1 MLTRAQRVYLAHPTL
16 TPHHR
21 LALHTAFR
29 ALRRSYDASGIIA
42 TVGALMP
49 ALRRWRDVCN
59 AAWRLRAGDV
69 YGCHARLL
77 AAVRQWHVRLA
88 YASWWMNHLMN
99 VRAASHAAALESALC
114 LWRQYRPPSEL
125 LVAHR
130 CFLVR
135 GRKAIAA
142 WWAFSVSRRALRG
155 AKRQLQRRRGQR
167 EAMAAWWAYVMS
179 RRAVYDFDRQ
189 LTHRCFLVRGRQAMA
204 AWWVHTASRRAL
216 SKRSRRLA
224 NRDFL
229 RRGRKAMAAW
239 RAHAA
244 LRLRASALARITV
257 AAAGSAHVVVVR
269 RLPPV
274 VPLSPRAPSRARS
287 TSPRPTPRT
296 PLPLPPLPLADGV
309 SWEEDEEGEG
319 EGKEEN
325 LALLLAQ
332 HLELKGDAK
341 NPGQGEKEH
350 HDCLT
355 ALQVAWHNWRVAC
368 GEAVLACLRRQTAD
382 AMLRCRTAAGF
393 CHWRQVMNEE
403 RVSWLSHRLS
413 ARPAKVL
420 ASPSTPGTPIGAP
433 SSPFSSL
440 HLPSSPFISRHLPSS
455 PAPLSP
461 ARQQIP
467 VVLTRPL
474 TPAAARALDLWKPL
488 SPGIARGAMPLC
500 PSISPG
506 GRIGGGTSNPVARGS
521 RFAESSSDAVPAS
534 DATFTDAGAS
544 DEKVDQLPTTQPW
557 SDSTGD
563 TVAARGEA
571 ASMAE
576 NKPED
581 DDDDDN
587 VEDDAASPEGDA
599 VAAKKKK
606 KKKKKKKEKTASNEV
621 AKQALTVASSCS
633 SPLPRSLRD

>member
-1 MLTRAQRVYLAHPTL
+1 MLTRAQRVYFAHPTL

-21 LALHTAFR
+21 LALHTAFV
-29 ALRRSYDASGIIA
+29 ALRRSYDSLGIIA

-59 AAWRLRAGDV
+59 AARRLRAGDV
-69 YGCHARLL
+69 YGCHARLH

-88 YASWWMNHLMN
+88 YASWWMNHLMH
-99 VRAASHAAALESALC
+99 VRVASHAAALESALC
-114 LWRQYRPPSEL
+114 LWRQYRPNPSEL

-142 WWAFSVSRRALRG
+142 WWAFSVSRRALG
-155 AKRQLQRRRGQR
+155 SAKRQLLRRRGQR
-167 EAMAAWWAYVMS
+167 EAMAAWWVYVMS
-179 RRAVYDFDRQ
+179 RRAVCAADRQ

-204 AWWVHTASRRAL
+204 AWWVHTASGRAR

-224 NRDFL
+224 HEDFLRRGLARFNPRFNPRCAHRDFL
-229 RRGRKAMAAW
+229 RRGRKAMAVW

-257 AAAGSAHVVVVR
+257 AV
-269 RLPPV
+269 
-274 VPLSPRAPSRARS
+274 
-287 TSPRPTPRT
+287 
-296 PLPLPPLPLADGV
+296 
-309 SWEEDEEGEG
+309 
-319 EGKEEN
+319 
-325 LALLLAQ
+325 
-332 HLELKGDAK
+332 ELKGDA
-341 NPGQGEKEH
+341 NDLGQGEQEH
-350 HDCLT
+350 RDSLT
-355 ALQVAWHNWRVAC
+355 ALREAFLIWRVAC

-393 CHWRQVMNEE
+393 CRWRQVTNEE
-403 RVSWLSHRLS
+403 RVAWLSHRLS
-413 ARPAKVL
+413 QKLSGRPAKVL
-420 ASPSTPGTPIGAP
+420 ASPSTPVTPIGA
-433 SSPFSSL
+433 
-440 HLPSSPFISRHLPSS
+440 PSS

-467 VVLTRPL
+467 VVLTRQL

-488 SPGIARGAMPLC
+488 SPGIAPGFAPGAMPLC
-500 PSISPG
+500 PSISLGGGIG
-506 GRIGGGTSNPVARGS
+506 GRPGAGGGGTSNPVARGS
-521 RFAESSSDAVPAS
+521 RVAGSSSDAVPATV
-534 DATFTDAGAS
+534 ATFTDAGAS

-576 NKPED
+576 TKPD
-581 DDDDDN
+581 DDDDDDDDDL
-587 VEDDAASPEGDA
+587 EDDVASGGA
-599 VAAKKKK
+599 VAAKRKRK
-606 KKKKKKKEKTASNEV
+606 KKKKKKKEKTTSNEE
-621 AKQALTVASSCS
+621 AKR
-633 SPLPRSLRD
+633 P

>member
-1 MLTRAQRVYLAHPTL
+1 MLTRAQRVYFAHPTL

-21 LALHTAFR
+21 LALHTAFV
-29 ALRRSYDASGIIA
+29 ALRRSYDSLGIIA

-49 ALRRWRDVCN
+49 VLRRWRDVCN
-59 AAWRLRAGDV
+59 AARRLRAGDV

-88 YASWWMNHLMN
+88 YASWWMNHLLH
-99 VRAASHAAALESALC
+99 VRVASHAAALESALC
-114 LWRQYRPPSEL
+114 LWRQYRPNPSEL

-142 WWAFSVSRRALRG
+142 WWAFSVSRRALG
-155 AKRQLQRRRGQR
+155 SAKRQLLRRRGQR
-167 EAMAAWWAYVMS
+167 EAMAAWWVYVMS
-179 RRAVYDFDRQ
+179 RRAVCVADRQ

-204 AWWVHTASRRAL
+204 AWWVHTASGRAR

-224 NRDFL
+224 HLDFL
-229 RRGRKAMAAW
+229 RRGRKAMAVW

-257 AAAGSAHVVVVR
+257 AV
-269 RLPPV
+269 
-274 VPLSPRAPSRARS
+274 
-287 TSPRPTPRT
+287 
-296 PLPLPPLPLADGV
+296 
-309 SWEEDEEGEG
+309 
-319 EGKEEN
+319 
-325 LALLLAQ
+325 
-332 HLELKGDAK
+332 ELKGDA
-341 NPGQGEKEH
+341 NDLGQGEQEH
-350 HDCLT
+350 RDSLT
-355 ALQVAWHNWRVAC
+355 ALREAFLIWRVAC

-393 CHWRQVMNEE
+393 CRWRQVTNEE
-403 RVSWLSHRLS
+403 RVAWLSHRLS
-413 ARPAKVL
+413 QKLSGRPAKVL
-420 ASPSTPGTPIGAP
+420 ASPSTPVTPIGA
-433 SSPFSSL
+433 
-440 HLPSSPFISRHLPSS
+440 PSS

-467 VVLTRPL
+467 VVLTRQL

-488 SPGIARGAMPLC
+488 SPGIASGVAPGAMPLC
-500 PSISPG
+500 PSISLGGGICGRPG
-506 GRIGGGTSNPVARGS
+506 AGGGGTSNPVARGS
-521 RFAESSSDAVPAS
+521 RVAGSSSDAVPATV
-534 DATFTDAGAS
+534 ATFTDAGAS

-576 NKPED
+576 TKPD
-581 DDDDDN
+581 DDDDDDDDDDGDL
-587 VEDDAASPEGDA
+587 EDDVASGGA
-599 VAAKKKK
+599 VAAKRKR
-606 KKKKKKKEKTASNEV
+606 KKKKKKEEKTTSNEE
-621 AKQALTVASSCS
+621 AKQALTVA
-633 SPLPRSLRD
+633 